1 MKHTILCINLHDKC
15 IFIQKMGK
23 KNRHTTI
30 KEIILSEDITNQ
42 DMLLNSLIVKGF
54 DVTQATLSRDIKE
67 LKIIKAP
74 TTRGNYAYQLADAVV
89 NSAENRM
96 PLSSFGFLGIEFSG
110 QLAVI
115 KTRPGY
121 AMAIAGEID
130 SKANQTILG
139 TVAGDDTILLI
150 PKDNISREEVLASLS
165 SFIPNMK

>member
-1 MKHTILCINLHDKC
+1 MS
-15 IFIQKMGK
+15 K
-23 KNRHTTI
+23 KDRHKTI
-30 KEIILSEDITNQ
+30 KSIILSTHIPSQ
-42 DMLLNSLIVKGF
+42 DELLNILINKGY

-74 TTRGNYAYQLADAVV
+74 ASNGGYAYQLTEGIN
-89 NSAENRM
+89 NSNNNNEETS
-96 PLSSFGFLGIEFSG
+96 LSAYGFLSIEFSN

-130 SKANQTILG
+130 NKATDTILG

-150 PKDNISREEVLASLS
+150 PRENVSREGVITSLS
-165 SFIPNMK
+165 AFIPNI

>member
-1 MKHTILCINLHDKC
+1 
-15 IFIQKMGK
+15 MGK

-30 KEIILSEDITNQ
+30 KEVILFEDITNQ
-42 DMLLNSLIVKGF
+42 DMLLNALINKGF

-74 TTRGNYAYQLADAVV
+74 TPRGSYAYQLADAIV
-89 NSAENRM
+89 NSQENIM
-96 PLSSFGFLGIEFSG
+96 PLSSFGFLSIEFSG

>member
-1 MKHTILCINLHDKC
+1 MR
-15 IFIQKMGK
+15 K

-30 KEIILSEDITNQ
+30 KEVILSEDITNQ
-42 DMLLNSLIVKGF
+42 DMLLNALINKGF

-74 TTRGNYAYQLADAVV
+74 TSRGTYAYQLADAIV
-89 NSAENRM
+89 NSQENIM
-96 PLSSFGFLGIEFSG
+96 PLSSFGFLSIEFSG

-130 SKANQTILG
+130 AKANQTILG

-150 PKDNISREEVLASLS
+150 PKDSISREEVLASLS

>member
-1 MKHTILCINLHDKC
+1 
-15 IFIQKMGK
+15 MGK

-42 DMLLNSLIVKGF
+42 DMLLNVLIGKGF

-74 TTRGNYAYQLADAVV
+74 TSKGSYAYQLADAVV
-89 NSAENRM
+89 NSQENM
-96 PLSSFGFLGIEFSG
+96 MSLSSFGFLSIEFSG

-121 AMAIAGEID
+121 AMAIAGDID
-130 SKANQTILG
+130 AKANQTILG

-150 PKDNISREEVLASLS
+150 PKDNISREEILASLS

>member
-1 MKHTILCINLHDKC
+1 MA
-15 IFIQKMGK
+15 K
-23 KNRHTTI
+23 KNRHTII
-30 KEIILSEDITNQ
+30 KEIISSEDITNQ
-42 DMLLNSLIVKGF
+42 DMLLNALINKGV

-74 TTRGNYAYQLADAVV
+74 TSRGNYAYQLADTIV
-89 NSAENRM
+89 SM
-96 PLSSFGFLGIEFSG
+96 PETMISLSSFGFLSIEFSG
-110 QLAVI
+110 LLAVI

-150 PKDNISREEVLASLS
+150 PKDNISREEVLLSLS